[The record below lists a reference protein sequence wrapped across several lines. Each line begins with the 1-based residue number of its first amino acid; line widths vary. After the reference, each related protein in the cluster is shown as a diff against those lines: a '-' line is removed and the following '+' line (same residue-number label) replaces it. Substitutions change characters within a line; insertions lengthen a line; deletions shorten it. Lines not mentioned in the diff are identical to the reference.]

1 MNHYKKTQEEM
12 DKQQAEAAKWAAEAA
27 ASPGANVINAQP
39 INWRLLLIVFG
50 LMALGI
56 AVAIG
61 LTSLG
66 RRVLKSWY
74 GTRNADV
81 EVCYIRCRILE
92 IASNCVPLQAS
103 VPTVVFLPPI
113 LARPPRAATHERVLH
128 PISYY
133 DRGYISQA
141 DLIAGK
147 GRRRPS

>member
-1 MNHYKKTQEEM
+1 MAPIPAMNHYKKIQEEM

-81 EVCYIRCRILE
+81 E
-92 IASNCVPLQAS
+92 AS

-113 LARPPRAATHERVLH
+113 LARPPRAATREGVLH

>member
-1 MNHYKKTQEEM
+1 MNHYKKIQEEM

-39 INWRLLLIVFG
+39 INWRLVLIVFG
-50 LMALGI
+50 LIALGI
-56 AVAIG
+56 ALAIG

-66 RRVLKSWY
+66 RRVLKSWH

-81 EVCYIRCRILE
+81 EVCGIPSSVLE
-92 IASNCVPLQAS
+92 MTSHCVPLQAS
-103 VPTVVFLPPI
+103 LPPVVFAPPD
-113 LARPPRAATHERVLH
+113 LAKPPRAATHKRILH

-147 GRRRPS
+147 GCHRPS

>member
-1 MNHYKKTQEEM
+1 MAPIPAMNHYKKIQEEM

-39 INWRLLLIVFG
+39 INWRLVLIVFG
-50 LMALGI
+50 LIALGI
-56 AVAIG
+56 ALAIG

-66 RRVLKSWY
+66 RRVLKSWH

-81 EVCYIRCRILE
+81 E
-92 IASNCVPLQAS
+92 ASLP
-103 VPTVVFLPPI
+103 PVVFAPPN
-113 LARPPRAATHERVLH
+113 LAKPPHAATHERILH